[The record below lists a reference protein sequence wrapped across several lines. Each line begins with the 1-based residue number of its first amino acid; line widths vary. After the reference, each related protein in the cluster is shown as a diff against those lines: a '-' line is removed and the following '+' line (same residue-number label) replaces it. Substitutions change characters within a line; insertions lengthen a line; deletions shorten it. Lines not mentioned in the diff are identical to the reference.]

1 MVFLL
6 SLTYSWRTKVR
17 EITPYIKQ
25 TICWWL
31 SVAIQYPLLT
41 SVTLFTIRVC
51 KVMWLVGGPLVLRF
65 FRIQS
70 SWIYAWTH
78 ADEMWSEVAWVSP
91 RKNHWI
97 AMYKSMFSLPAP
109 GDCSHCWC
117 GIPTIGKDLQ
127 CWTPTKGLSLRPM
140 QELANTKTKLLRI
153 LCRFWT
159 QPILMK
165 HSKRADKQDTLCTM
179 LQKEEHMEA
188 EDQGGRRTR
197 SEVKGQIWE
206 TSCCLAVLE
215 NSVLRKLLRR
225 EEEGMDAS
233 CACAEWREA

>member
-25 TICWWL
+25 TICWW
-31 SVAIQYPLLT
+31 SSIAIQYPLLT

-140 QELANTKTKLLRI
+140 QELANTNTKLLSFADFGPSLSWWSI
-153 LCRFWT
+153 PKELTSKIHCALCYRRKSIWKQKT
-159 QPILMK
+159 RVGAGHVQRLK
-165 HSKRADKQDTLCTM
+165 DKY
-179 LQKEEHMEA
+179 
-188 EDQGGRRTR
+188 G
-197 SEVKGQIWE
+197 
-206 TSCCLAVLE
+206 
-215 NSVLRKLLRR
+215 KLHVV
-225 EEEGMDAS
+225 
-233 CACAEWREA
+233 